1 MMMSSLRSNIS
12 DNLEMTVLV
21 YDSVTLFYDLYNV
34 VSGDSPNMTFYQ
46 VSTLVVLGD
55 SPNTTGNLIQHTVLG
70 E

>member
-1 MMMSSLRSNIS
+1 MMTSYFQSNIS
-12 DNLEMTVLV
+12 DNFEMTVLV
-21 YDSVTLFYDLYNV
+21 YDSMILFYDLYNV
-34 VSGDSPNMTFYQ
+34 VSGDSPNITFYQ